1 MHFVL
6 LALPFVPGHPP
17 EKESVALASCRD
29 GWLRSRDRV
38 FCLGPKQGEQEQG
51 KDTSASSPADSPVL
65 PEDRSRM
72 QAPGTPVCARAARS
86 AVPCLP
92 ARGGQ
97 LLYWLIYLQGMRV
110 ALFRAATT
118 ARTYWEDRGKPR
130 WGGQMPE
137 PGAGGE
143 PPPGPPR

>member
-110 ALFRAATT
+110 ALSSRGHHRPHVLGRQRQAPLGRANAG
-118 ARTYWEDRGKPR
+118 A
-130 WGGQMPE
+130 WGG
-137 PGAGGE
+137 
-143 PPPGPPR
+143 R